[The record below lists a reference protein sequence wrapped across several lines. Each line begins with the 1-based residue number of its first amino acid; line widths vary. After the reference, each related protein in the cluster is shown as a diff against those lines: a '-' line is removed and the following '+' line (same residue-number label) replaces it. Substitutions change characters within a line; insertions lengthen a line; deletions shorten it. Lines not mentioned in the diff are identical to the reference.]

1 MRPYPVMLNLEN
13 KRAIVIGGGRVALR
27 KTLGLLESGA
37 KVAVI
42 SPKLVREMVQLK
54 DESRVDWVESPFN
67 DEALDQFPDAVL
79 IFGTTDNRETNLEI
93 YEAANK
99 RKVPCNI
106 ADVPDLC
113 SFIVPAVI
121 SQGDL
126 IISVSTGGSSPAL
139 ARRIREELEKQFGP
153 EYGRM
158 TRLMGELR
166 KHVLNV
172 GTDSDK
178 NRKLFSELVD
188 SELLAALRESDTKR
202 ALKILKEILPKDIDI
217 DGAIAE
223 NRL

>member
-1 MRPYPVMLNLEN
+1 M
-13 KRAIVIGGGRVALR
+13 ALR

-37 KVAVI
+37 KVVVI
-42 SPKLVREMVQLK
+42 SPKLDLALIELK
-54 DESRVDWVESPFN
+54 DKSKIDWVGSLFN
-67 DEALDQFPDAVL
+67 DALLDQFPDATL
-79 IFGTTDNRETNLEI
+79 IFGTTDNRETNVEI
-93 YEAANK
+93 YEAAIK

-158 TRLMGELR
+158 AKLMGELR

-172 GTDSDK
+172 GTDSDE

-188 SELLAALRESDTKR
+188 SELLAALRESDTQR
-202 ALKILKEILPKDIDI
+202 ALKILKEILPEDIDI
-217 DGAIAE
+217 DDAIAE
-223 NRL
+223 NS

>member
-1 MRPYPVMLNLEN
+1 M
-13 KRAIVIGGGRVALR
+13 
-27 KTLGLLESGA
+27 
-37 KVAVI
+37 
-42 SPKLVREMVQLK
+42 
-54 DESRVDWVESPFN
+54 
-67 DEALDQFPDAVL
+67 
-79 IFGTTDNRETNLEI
+79 
-93 YEAANK
+93 
-99 RKVPCNI
+99 
-106 ADVPDLC
+106 
-113 SFIVPAVI
+113 
-121 SQGDL
+121 
-126 IISVSTGGSSPAL
+126 

-172 GTDSDK
+172 GTDSDE

-202 ALKILKEILPKDIDI
+202 ALEILKEILPKDIDI

>member
-1 MRPYPVMLNLEN
+1 M
-13 KRAIVIGGGRVALR
+13 ALR

-37 KVAVI
+37 NVVVI
-42 SPKLVREMVQLK
+42 SPKLDLALIELK
-54 DESRVDWVESPFN
+54 DKSKIDWVGSLFK
-67 DEALDQFPDAVL
+67 DALLDQFPDAAL
-79 IFGTTDNRETNLEI
+79 IFGTTDNRETNVEI
-93 YEAANK
+93 YEAASK

-126 IISVSTGGSSPAL
+126 IISVGTGGSSPAL

-158 TRLMGELR
+158 TKLMGELR

-172 GTDSDK
+172 GTDSDE

-188 SELLAALRESDTKR
+188 SELLAALRESDTQR
-202 ALKILKEILPKDIDI
+202 ALKILKEILPEDIDI
-217 DGAIAE
+217 DDAIAE
-223 NRL
+223 NS

>member
-1 MRPYPVMLNLEN
+1 MMNLEN
-13 KRAIVIGGGRVALR
+13 KLVVVIGGGRVALR

-37 KVAVI
+37 KVVVI
-42 SPKLVREMVQLK
+42 SPKLDLALIELK
-54 DESRVDWVESPFN
+54 DKSKIDWVGSLFK
-67 DEALDQFPDAVL
+67 DALLDQFPDAAL
-79 IFGTTDNRETNLEI
+79 IFGTTDNRETNVEI
-93 YEAANK
+93 YEAASK

-158 TRLMGELR
+158 TKLMGELR

-172 GTDSDK
+172 GTDSDE

-188 SELLAALRESDTKR
+188 SELLAALRESDTQR
-202 ALKILKEILPKDIDI
+202 ALKILKEILPEDIDI
-217 DGAIAE
+217 DDAIAE
-223 NRL
+223 NS